1 MLKKNDSERQV
12 TAKSERSVK
21 DQEAASEL
29 GVACHDVCGRIF
41 AALGKGEAAQ
51 PVFSS
56 AMDVRGAGVLCA
68 LPALI
73 ANGLFAHSQA
83 CLHQPGGYYSQDS
96 LLLLYSFLALARVP
110 SLERMRYLPPG
121 EWGLFLGLDRI
132 PEVKTARRKIDEMA
146 PDVAAVLW
154 AKEMSCFW
162 MQLDEALAGVLYVD
176 GHVRTYS
183 GHQTQLPRRFSS
195 RSRLCIRSLMDYWV
209 NDQQGKPFFVVT
221 AVGTEGMLHY
231 LRSTIIPR
239 LLTEVPGQP
248 SETELESNE
257 DLHRFVLVFDR
268 EGWSPAFFA
277 ELWRDHRIAIIT
289 YRKGNFQPWDENDF
303 EECKVASAFGNISE
317 MKLAERVFTHPE
329 LNAKSDEKKEEVEAE
344 KDKVEGQ
351 WRDKV
356 KAIEIRRSCDS
367 KSHQTSIITTLR
379 TSTKDLLASHM
390 FSRWSQENYF
400 KYASKELGIDLL
412 AGYDSSEASPD
423 QCLKNPQY
431 VQADA
436 AVRRNL
442 ATIKKVQSNRTGK
455 VLDSNESQAVERYLA
470 EQTALNEKLAELQ
483 KQRKELLEDRKNTPK
498 HIKLS
503 DIPEAQRPKL
513 ISHTRRQFLNTIR
526 MIAYRA
532 ETALVTIIRE
542 HLRRNDDARALAKAM
557 FVHDA
562 DLIFDSNAQTLTI
575 RLHHFTNVQSS
586 KAVYAVLQQL
596 NQAEIDFPATKIRLK
611 YEMVS
616 NPNPVSQDL

>member
-1 MLKKNDSERQV
+1 M
-12 TAKSERSVK
+12 
-21 DQEAASEL
+21 
-29 GVACHDVCGRIF
+29 CGRIF
-41 AALGKGEAAQ
+41 VAIGKGEAAQ
-51 PVFSS
+51 PCFSS
-56 AMDVRGAGVLCA
+56 AIDVRGAGVLCA

-73 ANGLFAHSQA
+73 ANGLFAHSQT
-83 CLHQPGGYYSQDS
+83 CLQQPGGYYSQDS

-110 SLERMRYLPPG
+110 SLERMRYLSPG

-146 PDVAAVLW
+146 RDAAAVQW

-162 MQLDEALAGVLYVD
+162 MQLDEELAGVLYVD

-183 GHQTQLPRRFSS
+183 GHQTQLPARFSS

-231 LRSTIIPR
+231 IRSTIIPR

-248 SETELESNE
+248 SEAELESNQ

-277 ELWRDHRIAIIT
+277 ELWREHRIAIIT
-289 YRKGNFQPWDENDF
+289 YRKGNFQAWDENDF
-303 EECKVASAFGNISE
+303 EDCKVASAFGNITE

-329 LNAKSDEKKEEVEAE
+329 LNAKPADQKGKVQVEKDELEERA
-344 KDKVEGQ
+344 KDKVQ
-351 WRDKV
+351 
-356 KAIEIRRSCDS
+356 AIEIRRSCDS
-367 KSHQTSIITTLR
+367 KSHQTSIITTVR
-379 TSTKDLLASHM
+379 TSKKELLASHM

-400 KYASKELGIDLL
+400 KYAGKELGIDLL
-412 AGYDSSEASPD
+412 AGYEPSEAPPD

-442 ATIKKVQSNRTGK
+442 ATIKKVQARGTRM
-455 VLDSNESQAVERYLA
+455 VLDCNESEAVERYLA
-470 EQTALNEKLAELQ
+470 EQTKLNEELAELQ
-483 KQRKELLEDRKNTPK
+483 QQRKELLEARKNTPK

-532 ETALVTIIRE
+532 ETALVSIIRE
-542 HLRRNDDARALAKAM
+542 HLRRNDDARALAKAL

-562 DLIFDSNAQTLTI
+562 DLIFDPNAQTLTV
-575 RLHHFTNVQSS
+575 RLHHFTNPQSS
-586 KAVYAVLQQL
+586 KAVCAVLQQL
-596 NQAEIDFPATKIRLK
+596 NQAEIDFPATKIRLR

-616 NPNPVSQDL
+616 SPNPVSQDL

>member
-1 MLKKNDSERQV
+1 M
-12 TAKSERSVK
+12 
-21 DQEAASEL
+21 
-29 GVACHDVCGRIF
+29 CGRIF
-41 AALGKGEAAQ
+41 VAIGKGEAAQ
-51 PVFSS
+51 PCFSS
-56 AMDVRGAGVLCA
+56 AIDVRGAGVLCA

-73 ANGLFAHSQA
+73 ANGLFAHSQT
-83 CLHQPGGYYSQDS
+83 CLQQPGGYYSQDS

-110 SLERMRYLPPG
+110 SLERMRYLSPG

-146 PDVAAVLW
+146 RDAAAVQW

-162 MQLDEALAGVLYVD
+162 MQLDEELAGVLYVD

-183 GHQTQLPRRFSS
+183 GHQTQLPARFYS

-231 LRSTIIPR
+231 IRSTIIPR

-248 SETELESNE
+248 SEAELESNQ

-277 ELWRDHRIAIIT
+277 ELWREHRIAIIT
-289 YRKGNFQPWDENDF
+289 YRKGNFQAWDENDF
-303 EECKVASAFGNISE
+303 EDCKVASAFGNITE
-317 MKLAERVFTHPE
+317 MKLAERVFAHPE
-329 LNAKSDEKKEEVEAE
+329 LNAKPVYNEKEVEAE
-344 KDKVEGQ
+344 KDELEEHAK
-351 WRDKV
+351 DKMQ
-356 KAIEIRRSCDS
+356 AIEIRRSCDS
-367 KSHQTSIITTLR
+367 KSHQTSIITTVR
-379 TSTKDLLASHM
+379 TSKKELLASHM

-400 KYASKELGIDLL
+400 KYAGKELGIDLL
-412 AGYDSSEASPD
+412 AGYEPSEAPPD

-442 ATIKKVQSNRTGK
+442 ATIKKVQAQGTRM
-455 VLDSNESQAVERYLA
+455 VLDCNESEAVERYLA
-470 EQTALNEKLAELQ
+470 EQTKLNEELAELQ
-483 KQRKELLEDRKNTPK
+483 QQRKELLEARKNTPK

-542 HLRRNDDARALAKAM
+542 HLRRNDDARALAKAL

-562 DLIFDSNAQTLTI
+562 DLIFDPNAQTLTV
-575 RLHHFTNVQSS
+575 RLHHFTNPQSS
-586 KAVYAVLQQL
+586 KAVCAVLQQL
-596 NQAEIDFPATKIRLK
+596 NQAEIDFPATKIRLR

-616 NPNPVSQDL
+616 SPNPVSQDL

>member
-1 MLKKNDSERQV
+1 M
-12 TAKSERSVK
+12 
-21 DQEAASEL
+21 
-29 GVACHDVCGRIF
+29 CGRIF
-41 AALGKGEAAQ
+41 VAIGKGEAAQ
-51 PVFSS
+51 PCFSS
-56 AMDVRGAGVLCA
+56 AIDVRGAGVLCA

-73 ANGLFAHSQA
+73 ANGLFAHSQT
-83 CLHQPGGYYSQDS
+83 CLQQPGGYYSQDS

-110 SLERMRYLPPG
+110 SLERMRYLSPG

-132 PEVKTARRKIDEMA
+132 PEVKTARRKIDEIA
-146 PDVAAVLW
+146 PDAAAVQW

-162 MQLDEALAGVLYVD
+162 MQLDEELAGVLYVD

-183 GHQTQLPRRFSS
+183 GHQTQLPARFSS

-231 LRSTIIPR
+231 IRSTIIPR

-248 SETELESNE
+248 SEAELESNQ

-277 ELWRDHRIAIIT
+277 ELWREHRIAIIT
-289 YRKGNFQPWDENDF
+289 YRKGNFQAWDENDF
-303 EECKVASAFGNISE
+303 EDCKVASAFGNITE

-329 LNAKSDEKKEEVEAE
+329 LNAKPADQKGKVQVEKDELEERA
-344 KDKVEGQ
+344 KDKVQ
-351 WRDKV
+351 
-356 KAIEIRRSCDS
+356 AIEIRRSCDS
-367 KSHQTSIITTLR
+367 KSHQTSIITTVR
-379 TSTKDLLASHM
+379 TSKKELLASHM

-400 KYASKELGIDLL
+400 KYAGKELGIDLL
-412 AGYDSSEASPD
+412 AGYEPSEAPPD

-442 ATIKKVQSNRTGK
+442 ATIKKVQARGTRM
-455 VLDSNESQAVERYLA
+455 VLDCNESEAVERYLA
-470 EQTALNEKLAELQ
+470 EQTKLNEELAELQ
-483 KQRKELLEDRKNTPK
+483 QQRKELLEARKNTPK

-542 HLRRNDDARALAKAM
+542 HLRRNDDARALAKAL

-562 DLIFDSNAQTLTI
+562 DLIFDPNAQTLTV
-575 RLHHFTNVQSS
+575 RLHHFTNPQSS
-586 KAVYAVLQQL
+586 KAVCAVLQQL
-596 NQAEIDFPATKIRLK
+596 NQAEIDFPATKIRLR

-616 NPNPVSQDL
+616 SPNPVSQDL